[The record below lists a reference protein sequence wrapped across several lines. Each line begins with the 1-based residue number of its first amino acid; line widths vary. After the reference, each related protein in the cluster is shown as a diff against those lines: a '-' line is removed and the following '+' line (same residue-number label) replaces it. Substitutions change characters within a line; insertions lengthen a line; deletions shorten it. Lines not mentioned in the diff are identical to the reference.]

1 MPWGRQKC
9 LPQRG
14 AQGGLGD
21 LRMATA
27 RRRGRSREVAAAGR
41 RAGVTG
47 GKRENGSRNRYGK
60 QPAGKGDREEQ
71 GGALCPSP
79 RRQLCRCPS
88 EVCLKTHKG
97 KLGFS

>member
-14 AQGGLGD
+14 AQGGPGD
-21 LRMATA
+21 LRTATA
-27 RRRGRSREVAAAGR
+27 RRAAGSQ
-41 RAGVTG
+41 AGREPRG
-47 GKRENGSRNRYGK
+47 GSSRTSGWCDWGKENGSRNRYGK

-88 EVCLKTHKG
+88 K
-97 KLGFS
+97 SA